1 MKYTLSDIR
10 IKELP
15 KYEGSGLDISFTVE
29 HNPYTQLLSLSGSSL
44 IAALVES
51 KNIYDGDKEDYTV
64 QKSTNHSWIGLDLYM
79 ENNLNIKLAED
90 LVLNYLNNK
99 TEKP

>member
-10 IKELP
+10 IKGLP
-15 KYEGSGLDISFTVE
+15 KYEENGLDISFTVE
-29 HNPYTQLLSLSGSSL
+29 GKTSTQLLSLTNSSL
-44 IAALVES
+44 IDSLIES
-51 KNIYDGDKEDYTV
+51 RNILDGDTEDNIV
-64 QKSTNHSWIGLDLYM
+64 IKSFNHSWIGLDLYM
-79 ENNLNIKLAED
+79 ENNLSVQLAED